1 MSALLGGM
9 SIVEPGAAVT
19 CFKVQRTECTYLEE
33 MHKARH
39 GCELARWNNHSS

>member
-1 MSALLGGM
+1 VGEQDVEEGG
-9 SIVEPGAAVT
+9 EEEGDED
-19 CFKVQRTECTYLEE
+19 CLEE